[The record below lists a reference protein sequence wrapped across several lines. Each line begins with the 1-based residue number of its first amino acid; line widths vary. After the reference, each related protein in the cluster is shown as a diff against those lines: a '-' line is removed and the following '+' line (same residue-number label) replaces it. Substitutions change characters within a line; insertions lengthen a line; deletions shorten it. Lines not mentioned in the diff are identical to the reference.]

1 MLRGEGWGGVTVWRG
16 SGDADSDEA
25 MKLVP
30 AMSSGKKHIQDLR
43 KSRGLTRL
51 G

>member
-1 MLRGEGWGGVTVWRG
+1 MSWVRLVRLVRLMGEGWEGVTVWRG

-30 AMSSGKKHIQDLR
+30 V
-43 KSRGLTRL
+43 
-51 G
+51 